1 MKATNY
7 DFRVRGPNWSMSNF
21 EKEKET
27 QEVLTRT
34 KLGVKEQLH
43 GEE

>member
-1 MKATNY
+1 MTLGLGVQIGA
-7 DFRVRGPNWSMSNF
+7 WSNF